1 MRCCSEYHVLNRLMK
16 SSLHFVSHSFTALC
30 AVLALGLP
38 ANAQGAKKRIAVLDF
53 DYATVQNYVSTIF
66 GTRQDVGKGVADLLI
81 DRLVS
86 DGRYS
91 VIERKAIDKILAEQ
105 NFSNSDRAD
114 ANSAAKIGKILG
126 VDAIVTGSIT
136 QFGRDDQ
143 NRSVGGSAFGGLA
156 GKYGLGGVGQ
166 KKSKA
171 VVGISARL
179 VSTDTAEILAVASGK
194 GESTRSGANLLG
206 AGGGGGNGGSGAMD
220 MSSSNF
226 ADTILG
232 EAVAQAVTQVAGHL
246 EQSAGQLPTHVVA
259 LSGLVAD
266 VSGKTLVINIGSQAG
281 VKVGDRLAVK
291 RTGRQI
297 TDPATGK
304 VIRRVEESLGEI
316 LVTEVDDTSAVGTYT
331 GPGVPKVGDAVRT
344 AQQ

>member
-1 MRCCSEYHVLNRLMK
+1 MKRSILPFFSVL
-16 SSLHFVSHSFTALC
+16 S
-30 AVLALGLP
+30 VLLGLCSA
-38 ANAQGAKKRIAVLDF
+38 ANAQAAKKRIAVMDF
-53 DYATVQNYVSTIF
+53 DYATVQNYVSEIF
-66 GTRQDVGKGVADLLI
+66 GTRQDVGKGVADLLV

-86 DGRYS
+86 DGHYS
-91 VIERKAIDKILAEQ
+91 VIERKAIEKIMAEQ
-105 NFSNSDRAD
+105 NFSNSDRVD
-114 ANSAAKIGKILG
+114 PNSAAKLGKILG

-143 NRSVGGSAFGGLA
+143 NRSVGGTAFGGLA

-194 GESTRSGANLLG
+194 GQSTRSGTSLLG
-206 AGGGGGNGGSGAMD
+206 AGGGGGNGGGGAYD
-220 MSSSNF
+220 MSNSNF

-232 EAVAQAVTQVAGHL
+232 EAVEQAVTQVAGHL
-246 EQSAGQLPTHVVA
+246 EQSESQLPTHVNA
-259 LSGLVAD
+259 PASGLVAD
-266 VSGKTLVINIGSQAG
+266 VSGKTLVVNIGSQAG
-281 VKVGDRLAVK
+281 LKVGDRLAVK
-291 RTGRQI
+291 RIGRQI

-304 VIRRVEESLGEI
+304 VIRRIEESLGEI

-344 AQQ
+344 P